1 LIFERFK
8 IPNQIHQE
16 NDQFVYQIQVPI
28 KCRKN
33 SFIVIILE
41 IIMGLFTRKKELV
54 VGNICPKCDMEFS
67 DSQRTVRHMEKAHK
81 SKKKFECN
89 SCG

>member
-1 LIFERFK
+1 
-8 IPNQIHQE
+8 
-16 NDQFVYQIQVPI
+16 
-28 KCRKN
+28 
-33 SFIVIILE
+33 
-41 IIMGLFTRKKELV
+41 MGLLSRKKEII

-67 DSQRTVRHMEKAHK
+67 DSTRTLRHMEKDQQ